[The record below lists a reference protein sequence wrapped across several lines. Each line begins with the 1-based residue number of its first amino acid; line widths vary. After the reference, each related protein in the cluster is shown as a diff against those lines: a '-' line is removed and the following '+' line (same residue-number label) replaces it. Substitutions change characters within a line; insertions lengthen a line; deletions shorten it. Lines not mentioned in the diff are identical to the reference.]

1 MPVVLHYSL
10 VLFFLWLLATAA
22 AHKFLHHQ
30 YTAGLIRSYVHVGE
44 MAAGLLAWL
53 IAFTEAGLA
62 LGLAV
67 APLRQ
72 AAFLAT
78 AALMLVYLLGM
89 ASLLAR
95 GRVDARCGCAGP
107 DSDLR
112 VSPALLIRNGVLVLL
127 AVMGT
132 LPVAGALSVT
142 MAVSAGLI
150 GVFMIALYLCVQQL
164 LRNAQRLAEMRR

>member
-1 MPVVLHYSL
+1 MLAVLHYSL
-10 VLFFLWLLATAA
+10 VLFFLWLLAAAA

-53 IAFTEAGLA
+53 IAFLEAGLA
-62 LGLAV
+62 FGLAM
-67 APLRQ
+67 AELRQ

-89 ASLLAR
+89 ASLLVR
-95 GRVDARCGCAGP
+95 GRVDVRCGCAGP

-112 VSPALLIRNGVLVLL
+112 VSPALLIRNAML
-127 AVMGT
+127 AVLAALGS
-132 LPVAGALSVT
+132 LPVSGAVSAT

-150 GVFMIALYLCVQQL
+150 GVFLIAAYLCVEQL
-164 LRNAQRLAEMRR
+164 LFNAQRLAEMRR